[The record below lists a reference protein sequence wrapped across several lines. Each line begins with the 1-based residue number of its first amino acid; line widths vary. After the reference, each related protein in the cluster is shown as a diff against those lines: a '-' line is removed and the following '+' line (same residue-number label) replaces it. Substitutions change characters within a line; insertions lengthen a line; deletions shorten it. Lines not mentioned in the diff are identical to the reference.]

1 MRISPISWRSLTSDE
16 IPPPRIL
23 KLTTDYPYPTNTSY
37 PVPPLPPIPV
47 PLGVKRYRPQ
57 PSKTILPDLSPPVPP
72 SSPLYGIE
80 DADEAIAA
88 HNKAYPQFVAR
99 YEFKGSTLLVRIG
112 GGGWIR
118 VFLSGSDVLGVR
130 FLPARSSSV
139 SQAVGGRV
147 SRPYLSSREGQV

>member
-1 MRISPISWRSLTSDE
+1 M
-16 IPPPRIL
+16 
-23 KLTTDYPYPTNTSY
+23 
-37 PVPPLPPIPV
+37 
-47 PLGVKRYRPQ
+47 KRYRPQ

>member
-1 MRISPISWRSLTSDE
+1 MGFQRLFTSMSSCKKVFA
-16 IPPPRIL
+16 IH
-23 KLTTDYPYPTNTSY
+23 KLTADYPYPTNTSY

-57 PSKTILPDLSPPVPP
+57 PSKTILPDLSPPIPP

-80 DADEAIAA
+80 DADEAVAA

-130 FLPARSSSV
+130 FLPSRSTSV
-139 SQAVGGRV
+139 SVH
-147 SRPYLSSREGQV
+147 L